1 MEGKADR
8 SNKLREYFINQY
20 KISPD
25 KIGADSSLL
34 YDFEI
39 FGDDVDE
46 FFSLLIKDFNID
58 VKRLNLSRFYVG
70 EEPFDFLSPIIR
82 FVKGKNK
89 NSKPT
94 ITVGDIERFIE
105 TGILE

>member
-1 MEGKADR
+1 MEGKVDI
-8 SNKLREYFINQY
+8 SNELREYFINQY

-25 KIGADSSLL
+25 KIKVDSSLL

-39 FGDDVDE
+39 SGDDVDE
-46 FFSLLIKDFNID
+46 FFSLLIKDFKIE
-58 VKRLNLSRFYVG
+58 VKRLNLSKFYVG
-70 EEPFDFLSPIIR
+70 KEPFDFLSPIIR
-82 FVKGKNK
+82 FIKGEVK

-94 ITVGDIERFIE
+94 ITVGDIENFIK